1 MDFYV
6 ILGVDRGAT
15 LREVKR
21 AYTRLARRY
30 HPDINPG
37 DREAEAFY
45 RSATEAY
52 ETLCDPERRAAYDT
66 HGERQSEP
74 RPASIEFHGFDFSVP
89 VTGTSATFAELFSE
103 VLRETPDE
111 SIINA
116 EKGSDLYA
124 DMTLSF
130 EEALMGTERRLRVT
144 KLEACVRCSGTGF
157 RRSNEMTCA
166 DCNGA
171 GTAQWRRGHM
181 VFTKA
186 CGSCNGTGRQRRQPC
201 GLCRSEGVFSQTE
214 EITVQIPAGVANGS
228 SMRVANKGHV
238 GRGGGPVG
246 DLYITATVEPHRVFA
261 RDGDDLHLEAPISVN
276 EAVLGATF
284 EVPTV
289 DGKTTLTIP
298 PGTSSGQRFCI
309 RGQGAPSPKT
319 GDRGDLVVTV
329 ALSLPK
335 IRDERSR
342 ELLREFGRLNST
354 NVRNGLF
361 TE

>member
-45 RSATEAY
+45 RRATEAY
-52 ETLCDPERRAAYDT
+52 ETLRDPDRRQAYDT

-74 RPASIEFHGFDFSVP
+74 PPASIEFHGFDFSVP

-103 VLRETPDE
+103 VLRETSAEPT
-111 SIINA
+111 IKV

-124 DMTLSF
+124 DVTLSF
-130 EEALMGTERRLRVT
+130 EEALMGAERRLLVT

-157 RRSNEMTCA
+157 RRSNEMSCA
-166 DCNGA
+166 DCDGA

-186 CGSCNGTGRQRRQPC
+186 CGSCNGTGRQRWQPC
-201 GLCRSEGVFSQTE
+201 GPCRSEGVFSRTE
-214 EITVQIPAGVANGS
+214 EITVQIPAGVANGA
-228 SMRVANKGHV
+228 SMRVADKGHV

-246 DLYITATVEPHRVFA
+246 DLYITATVEPHRVFV

-284 EVPTV
+284 QIPTIA
-289 DGKTTLTIP
+289 GKVTLTIP

-319 GDRGDLVVTV
+319 GDRGNLVVTV
-329 ALSLPK
+329 VLSLPK
-335 IRDERSR
+335 IKDERSR

-354 NVRNGLF
+354 KVRNGLF
-361 TE
+361 IE

>member
-37 DREAEAFY
+37 DGEAEAFY
-45 RSATEAY
+45 RRATEAY
-52 ETLCDPERRAAYDT
+52 ETLRDPDRRQAYDT
-66 HGERQSEP
+66 YGERQSEP
-74 RPASIEFHGFDFSVP
+74 PPASIEFHGFDFSVP
-89 VTGTSATFAELFSE
+89 VTGTSATFSELFSE
-103 VLRETPDE
+103 VLRETSAEPT
-111 SIINA
+111 IKV

-124 DMTLSF
+124 DITLSF
-130 EEALMGTERRLRVT
+130 EESLMGAERRLLVT

-157 RRSNEMTCA
+157 RRSNEMSCA
-166 DCNGA
+166 DCDGA

-186 CGSCNGTGRQRRQPC
+186 CGSCNGTGRQRWQPC
-201 GLCRSEGVFSQTE
+201 GPCRSEGVFSRTE
-214 EITVQIPAGVANGS
+214 EITVQIPAGVANGT

-246 DLYITATVEPHRVFA
+246 DLYITATVEPHRIFV

-284 EVPTV
+284 QVPTV
-289 DGKTTLTIP
+289 DGRVTLTIP

-319 GDRGDLVVTV
+319 GDRGNMVVTV

-335 IRDERSR
+335 INDERSR

-354 NVRNGLF
+354 KVRSGLF
-361 TE
+361 IE

>member
-15 LREVKR
+15 LREMKR

-66 HGERQSEP
+66 HGERQSE
-74 RPASIEFHGFDFSVP
+74 RRAASIEFHGFDFSVP

-103 VLRETPDE
+103 VLRETSDE
-111 SIINA
+111 PTINA

-157 RRSNEMTCA
+157 RRSNEMPCA

-171 GTAQWRRGHM
+171 GSAQWRRGHM

-284 EVPTV
+284 EVPTIA
-289 DGKTTLTIP
+289 GKTTLTIP
-298 PGTSSGQRFCI
+298 PGTSSAQRFCI

-319 GDRGDLVVTV
+319 GDRGNLVVTV

-354 NVRNGLF
+354 DVRNGLF

>member
-37 DREAEAFY
+37 DGEAEAFY
-45 RSATEAY
+45 RRATEAY
-52 ETLCDPERRAAYDT
+52 ETLRDPDRRQAYDT
-66 HGERQSEP
+66 YGERQSEP
-74 RPASIEFHGFDFSVP
+74 PPASIEFHGFDFSVP
-89 VTGTSATFAELFSE
+89 VTGTSATFSELFSE
-103 VLRETPDE
+103 VLRETSAEPT
-111 SIINA
+111 IKV

-124 DMTLSF
+124 DITLSF
-130 EEALMGTERRLRVT
+130 EESLMGAERRLLVT

-157 RRSNEMTCA
+157 RRSNEMSCA
-166 DCNGA
+166 DCDGA

-186 CGSCNGTGRQRRQPC
+186 CGSCNGTGRQRWQPC
-201 GLCRSEGVFSQTE
+201 GPCRSEGVFSRTE
-214 EITVQIPAGVANGS
+214 EITVQIPAGVANGT

-246 DLYITATVEPHRVFA
+246 DLYITATVEPHRIFV

-284 EVPTV
+284 QVPTV
-289 DGKTTLTIP
+289 DGRVTLTIP

-319 GDRGDLVVTV
+319 GDRGNMVVTV

-335 IRDERSR
+335 INDERSR

-354 NVRNGLF
+354 KVRSGLF
-361 TE
+361 ME